1 MRRLWLGA
9 AILGL
14 TATTTAA
21 QAADAPTLQHG
32 AQVFDK
38 WCLPCHGSGDQYPGT
53 VALRVKYQGKL
64 PAALQDR
71 TDLVPDFVK
80 AVVRTGVSVMPFFRK
95 TEVSDADLD
104 ALAAYLAEPKKK

>member
-1 MRRLWLGA
+1 MKRLWVGLATLGVASA
-9 AILGL
+9 AG
-14 TATTTAA
+14 
-21 QAADAPTLQHG
+21 AADAPTLEHG

-38 WCLPCHGSGDQYPGT
+38 WCLPCHGHGDQFPGT
-53 VALRVKYQGKL
+53 VALGVKYEGKL

-71 TDLVPDFVK
+71 PDLVPDFVK